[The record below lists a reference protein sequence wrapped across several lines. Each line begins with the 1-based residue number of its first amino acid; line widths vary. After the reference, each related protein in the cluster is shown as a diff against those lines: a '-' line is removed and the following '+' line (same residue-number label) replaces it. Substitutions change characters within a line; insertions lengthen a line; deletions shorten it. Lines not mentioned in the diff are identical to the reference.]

1 VAEEPKEY
9 DRITPFLIAL
19 PTWNA
24 ESGEMSYEV
33 EVIPKHIPIVEKQE
47 AKPVETGDAMQKT
60 WYGIG
65 LLSLGIVVILCMQ
78 NIWKKQK

>member
-1 VAEEPKEY
+1 
-9 DRITPFLIAL
+9 
-19 PTWNA
+19 
-24 ESGEMSYEV
+24 MSYEV

-65 LLSLGIVVILCMQ
+65 LIIFGNRSDFMHAEHLEKTKIG
-78 NIWKKQK
+78 

>member
-1 VAEEPKEY
+1 
-9 DRITPFLIAL
+9 
-19 PTWNA
+19 
-24 ESGEMSYEV
+24 MSYEV

-65 LLSLGIVVILCMQ
+65 LLSLGIVVNFMHAEHLEKTKIG
-78 NIWKKQK
+78 